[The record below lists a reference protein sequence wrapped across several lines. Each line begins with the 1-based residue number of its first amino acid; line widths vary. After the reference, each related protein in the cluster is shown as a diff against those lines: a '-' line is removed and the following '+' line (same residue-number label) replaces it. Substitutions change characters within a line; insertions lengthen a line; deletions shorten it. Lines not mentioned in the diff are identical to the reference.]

1 MENNYL
7 KKKIQIIV
15 NNFKEQKFDFVI
27 SKSKDFL
34 KKFPK
39 TIILYNLLGSSYQN
53 IGEYNKA
60 KEVFIDGLKLDSEN
74 IAIKNNLATNYK
86 YLLKYENAENLYK
99 KIIETNPKYVN
110 AYVNLGNLKR
120 DINKLNE
127 AIELYETADKINPN
141 NHIILFL
148 LALAHQGLGNFEK
161 SIEYAKN
168 VLLINPT
175 FVKADHL
182 ISLSRKYKQDDWHY
196 LSLLEKIESSKLQ
209 EIEKIELY
217 FSLSKANEDMNNIS
231 EAYKFLKKGNDLNKK
246 KIKYE
251 INTDLK
257 LIENIK
263 DLFEKIDFKKFS
275 NKNSDKIIFILG
287 MPRSGTSLIEQIISS
302 HSKVIGGGEMPIMSN
317 LVKKNFIDDEKI
329 SKSKLIETVETPSKL
344 LTIANEYFDFVN
356 YFDVGDKIIIDK
368 APLNFR
374 WIGFIKILFPN
385 AKIVHC
391 YRDPKNNC
399 LSMYKNLFEA
409 SLEFTYNEEDLIK
422 FYKAYQDLLNF
433 WQSKDST
440 NLINVSYEE
449 LIANSDSEI
458 RRIIKDC
465 GLSWEENCLLY
476 YKNTTP
482 IKTMSTAQARK
493 PIYNS
498 SVKAFEKFKFYL
510 KNIDKS
516 F

>member
-15 NNFKEQKFDFVI
+15 KNFKEQKFDFVI

-217 FSLSKANEDMNNIS
+217 FSLSKANEDLNNIS

-257 LIENIK
+257 LIKNIK
-263 DLFEKIDFKKFS
+263 DF
-275 NKNSDKIIFILG
+275 
-287 MPRSGTSLIEQIISS
+287 
-302 HSKVIGGGEMPIMSN
+302 
-317 LVKKNFIDDEKI
+317 
-329 SKSKLIETVETPSKL
+329 
-344 LTIANEYFDFVN
+344 
-356 YFDVGDKIIIDK
+356 
-368 APLNFR
+368 
-374 WIGFIKILFPN
+374 
-385 AKIVHC
+385 
-391 YRDPKNNC
+391 
-399 LSMYKNLFEA
+399 
-409 SLEFTYNEEDLIK
+409 LIK
-422 FYKAYQDLLNF
+422 
-433 WQSKDST
+433 
-440 NLINVSYEE
+440 
-449 LIANSDSEI
+449 
-458 RRIIKDC
+458 
-465 GLSWEENCLLY
+465 
-476 YKNTTP
+476 
-482 IKTMSTAQARK
+482 
-493 PIYNS
+493 
-498 SVKAFEKFKFYL
+498 
-510 KNIDKS
+510 
-516 F
+516 

>member
-7 KKKIQIIV
+7 KKKIEIII

-27 SKSKDFL
+27 SKSKDYL
-34 KKFPK
+34 RKFPK

-60 KEVFIDGLKLDSEN
+60 KEVFIDGLKSDPEN
-74 IAIKNNLATNYK
+74 IAIKNNLATCYK

-110 AYVNLGNLKR
+110 AYLNLGNLKR

-141 NHIILFL
+141 NHIILFS

-182 ISLSRKYKQDDWHY
+182 ISLSRKYKKDDWHY
-196 LSLLEKIESSKLQ
+196 LSLLNKIESRELQ

-217 FSLSKANEDMNNIS
+217 FSLSKANEDLNNIN

-251 INTDLK
+251 IKNDLK

-275 NKNSDKIIFILG
+275 NQNFDKIIFILG

-302 HSKVIGGGEMPIMSN
+302 HSKVIGGGEMPILSN
-317 LVKKNFIDDEKI
+317 LVKKNFIDNEKI
-329 SKSKLIETVETPSKL
+329 SRSKLIETVETPSKI
-344 LTIANEYFDFVN
+344 LTIANEYLNFVN
-356 YFDVGDKIIIDK
+356 YFDGGDKIIIDK

-374 WIGFIKILFPN
+374 WIGFIKIFFPN

-449 LIANSDSEI
+449 LISNSESEI

-476 YKNTTP
+476 YKNKNP

-493 PIYNS
+493 PIYKS

>member
-246 KIKYE
+246 IKYE

-257 LIENIK
+257 LIKNIK

-317 LVKKNFIDDEKI
+317 LVKKI
-329 SKSKLIETVETPSKL
+329 S
-344 LTIANEYFDFVN
+344 
-356 YFDVGDKIIIDK
+356 
-368 APLNFR
+368 
-374 WIGFIKILFPN
+374 
-385 AKIVHC
+385 
-391 YRDPKNNC
+391 
-399 LSMYKNLFEA
+399 
-409 SLEFTYNEEDLIK
+409 
-422 FYKAYQDLLNF
+422 
-433 WQSKDST
+433 
-440 NLINVSYEE
+440 
-449 LIANSDSEI
+449 
-458 RRIIKDC
+458 
-465 GLSWEENCLLY
+465 
-476 YKNTTP
+476 
-482 IKTMSTAQARK
+482 
-493 PIYNS
+493 
-498 SVKAFEKFKFYL
+498 
-510 KNIDKS
+510 
-516 F
+516 